1 MALRRNI
8 KIQEFDVVTGSQG
21 SSRITCAQLGHKSH
35 TVIVAGDDA
44 RNVRLW
50 KVSKQYSLLNFQ
62 GHSSDITTVAFGYS
76 EEEVYSGSY
85 GGTVMVW
92 DLNSQKAVS
101 SLKGHL
107 AACTTIGT
115 FPNRQQTYIATG
127 STDCAVKVW
136 DLRQK
141 FCILTFKGHK
151 ESVNCVQFSPDHNW
165 LASGGGDGIVKIWDL
180 KTNKKITDMNV
191 GVSPVTCMQFNPE
204 NLTLASGHA
213 DRTAK
218 LWDLETFG
226 FVSSTLPDAM
236 PPQQICWIPQN
247 GTDLFT
253 ASNDSLKLWNIE
265 KALLKDSIESSW
277 KGVMDISVYGK
288 ENALLGLCVN
298 GPTFT
303 LWSTD
308 LKTVNFD
315 ENTSREPEEQKVNPA
330 QARTRKKDKPDFNVS
345 FVTCNVNAPTGTDL
359 SELCVT
365 HKISPL
371 GPDPEELKVLQDIDE
386 GHAQLINVMKN
397 RTKNIHSVQKYYE
410 NGNMTAALNALNMMK
425 DIPAI
430 TDTLNSCLVTYKSDA
445 ISLEHCSLIIP
456 LAKKLMESRYES
468 HVRIGI
474 RSCEELINMF
484 GGVITSTLTSSTNI
498 GVDLSREERIKKCQ
512 AILEC
517 FRQLQESECIP
528 KCVSRKGQVGTMASS
543 LMESLNKL
551 VSLFNR

>member
-1 MALRRNI
+1 
-8 KIQEFDVVTGSQG
+8 
-21 SSRITCAQLGHKSH
+21 
-35 TVIVAGDDA
+35 
-44 RNVRLW
+44 
-50 KVSKQYSLLNFQ
+50 
-62 GHSSDITTVAFGYS
+62 
-76 EEEVYSGSY
+76 
-85 GGTVMVW
+85 
-92 DLNSQKAVS
+92 
-101 SLKGHL
+101 
-107 AACTTIGT
+107 
-115 FPNRQQTYIATG
+115 
-127 STDCAVKVW
+127 
-136 DLRQK
+136 
-141 FCILTFKGHK
+141 
-151 ESVNCVQFSPDHNW
+151 
-165 LASGGGDGIVKIWDL
+165 
-180 KTNKKITDMNV
+180 MNV